1 MEWATAI
8 VGMALGALLGWSL
21 AGWLEGREQ
30 RQIRDVYDGLDE
42 LRRHRNGGGL

>member
-8 VGMALGALLGWSL
+8 LGMALGALFGWSL

-30 RQIRDVYDGLDE
+30 AKIRDFYADLDE
-42 LRRHRNGGGL
+42 VRRRRNGGGA